1 MRNRPSLIAAL
12 LAVVLTFALVD
23 PFRVT
28 SGRFDSNPYTEIAAE
43 LEKSSTTGVLV
54 LASYNDFYKF
64 PVYNYLRD
72 VLGTR
77 LAYHGEIAVEYGYD
91 KVLTQASLG
100 EESFLRYLKARNI
113 SHLLIPMATAETGVV
128 FHRWSTHGT
137 INLDLNSNA
146 FSLVQRSGGD
156 FPLALYKVDLYFQS
170 ASDSIPPTY
179 SLAWNGVRPEF
190 YKLLRIIDEGYNV
203 HYLRKYEERVDTA
216 WVFEGEQPKITL
228 VSPETPN
235 QNFNVELQF
244 VAAYGDNAPPQVLR
258 ISVDSRV
265 AILKLMAGDV
275 ATTNL
280 TIRNGQSI
288 RIENVFG
295 CPQGISFD
303 PQGQDIR
310 EFCYGIREIIIRT
323 ED

>member
-12 LAVVLTFALVD
+12 LAVVLTFTVVD
-23 PFRVT
+23 PFGVA

-54 LASYNDFYKF
+54 LASYNDLYKF
-64 PVYNYLRD
+64 PVYNYLRN

-91 KVLTQASLG
+91 EVLTQASLG
-100 EESFLRYLKARNI
+100 EESFLRYLKSRNI
-113 SHLLIPMATAETGVV
+113 SHLIIPMATAETGVV

-146 FSLVQRSGGD
+146 FSLVQKSGGD
-156 FPLALYKVDLYFQS
+156 FPLALYKVKFDVQS

-179 SLAWNGVRPEF
+179 SLAWSGVRPEF
-190 YKLLRIIDEGYNV
+190 YQLLRMIDEGYNV

-228 VSPETPN
+228 VSPATPN
-235 QNFNVELQF
+235 QNFNLELQF

-258 ISVDSRV
+258 ISVDSQV
-265 AILKLMAGDV
+265 VVLKLKAGDI

-280 TIRNGQSI
+280 NIRNGQSI
-288 RIENVFG
+288 KIENVFG
-295 CPQGISFD
+295 CPQGITFD

-310 EFCYGIREIIIRT
+310 EFCYGLRDIKVQIT
-323 ED
+323 N

>member
-12 LAVVLTFALVD
+12 LAVVLTFTVVD
-23 PFRVT
+23 PFGVA
-28 SGRFDSNPYTEIAAE
+28 SGRFDPNPYTEIASE

-54 LASYNDFYKF
+54 LASYNDLYKF
-64 PVYNYLRD
+64 PVYNYLRN

-91 KVLTQASLG
+91 EVLTQVSLG
-100 EESFLRYLKARNI
+100 EESFLRYLKSRNI
-113 SHLLIPMATAETGVV
+113 SHLIIPMATAETGVV

-146 FSLVQRSGGD
+146 FSLVQKSGGD
-156 FPLALYKVDLYFQS
+156 FPLALYKVKFDVQS

-179 SLAWNGVRPEF
+179 SLAWSGVRQEF
-190 YKLLRIIDEGYNV
+190 YQLLRMIDEGYNV

-228 VSPETPN
+228 VSPATPN
-235 QNFNVELQF
+235 QNFNLELQF

-258 ISVDSRV
+258 ISVDSQV
-265 AILKLMAGDV
+265 VVLKLKAGDI

-280 TIRNGQSI
+280 NIRNGQSI
-288 RIENVFG
+288 KIENVFG
-295 CPQGISFD
+295 CPQGITFTNQLLLNLWTPNSMKRSTK
-303 PQGQDIR
+303 R
-310 EFCYGIREIIIRT
+310 EKQ
-323 ED
+323 